1 MKRAILMFAM
11 ALAFFFATVVYSQ
24 TPPGNVLRATKVVS
38 CVGSPCTGSAPSANT
53 DGATLAQMRAI
64 AIRLCAASG
73 QTLSGAGTLEVY
85 FMDEVD
91 ELWSIVPELEL
102 TVDASAASKR
112 CTMVLS
118 DREMPLGT
126 GRVAVVPSAVTLSG
140 GDLTITYMR
149 RTKALP

>member
-1 MKRAILMFAM
+1 MKH
-11 ALAFFFATVVYSQ
+11 ALLFLAGTIVALSAVAYAQ
-24 TPPGNVLRATKVVS
+24 TPPGNVIRATKTVS
-38 CVGSPCTGSAPSANT
+38 CAGSPCSGSAPSANT
-53 DGATLAQMRAI
+53 DGASLAQMRAI

-85 FMDEVD
+85 SMDELD

-102 TVDASAASKR
+102 SVDASAASKR
-112 CTMVLS
+112 CTIVLS

-140 GDLTITYMR
+140 GDLTVTYLR

>member
-1 MKRAILMFAM
+1 MKRALL
-11 ALAFFFATVVYSQ
+11 ALAAALAVLSVVAYAQ
-24 TPPGNVLRATKVVS
+24 TPPGNVLRATKVVT
-38 CVGSPCTGSAPSANT
+38 CAGSPCTGSAPSANT

-64 AIRLCAASG
+64 AIRLCADSG
-73 QTLSGAGTLEVY
+73 ETLSGAGALEVY
-85 FMDEVD
+85 SMDEVD
-91 ELWSIVPELEL
+91 EIWSIVPELEL

-112 CTMVLS
+112 CTIVLS

-140 GDLTITYMR
+140 GNITLTYMR